1 MNTSKI
7 DNDDAEDVER
17 WQVPLLSSMDA
28 SSDVSIA
35 ESKPVTAKQIE
46 NIQKEAYKEAYDVG
60 HKKGFEAGDAK
71 ALEQHHANIHALENI
86 VSNLSQPLKVLD
98 GDVEDQLLN
107 LVVLITKQII
117 RRELKI
123 DQGQIVSV
131 IREAVSLLP
140 LVSRN
145 IDVRIHPEDLN
156 LVMNK
161 LSQESKE
168 NQTIKFTAD
177 PSLNRGDCYVI
188 TESSQINASIESR
201 LNAIIAN
208 MLGSERDEDTA

>member
-7 DNDDAEDVER
+7 DSEEVEDVER
-17 WQVPLLSSMDA
+17 WQVPLLSSIDA

-46 NIQKEAYKEAYDVG
+46 NIQKEAYKEAYEVG
-60 HKKGFEAGDAK
+60 FKKGLEAGDAK

-86 VSNLSQPLKVLD
+86 VSNLSQPLIELD
-98 GDVEDQLLN
+98 GEVEEQLLN

-145 IDVRIHPEDLN
+145 IDVRIHPEDLG
-156 LVMNK
+156 LVMDK

-188 TESSQINASIESR
+188 TESSQIDASIESR

-208 MLGSERDEDTA
+208 MLGGERDEDTA